1 MVDVF
6 TTKPLRDLDTL
17 SDQKVIFDLL
27 FFKIV
32 TCAFL
37 VIDKN
42 LGCEESSYKRD
53 REERTHCLVSIARA
67 LYLFANN
74 A

>member
-37 VIDKN
+37 VIDKK
-42 LGCEESSYKRD
+42 LGVRNQVI
-53 REERTHCLVSIARA
+53 REIERKELIV
-67 LYLFANN
+67 
-74 A
+74 